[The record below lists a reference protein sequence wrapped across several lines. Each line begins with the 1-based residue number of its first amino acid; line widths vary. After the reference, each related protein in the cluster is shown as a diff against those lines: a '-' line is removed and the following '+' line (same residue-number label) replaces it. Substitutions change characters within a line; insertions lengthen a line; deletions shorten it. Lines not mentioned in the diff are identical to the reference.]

1 MHLCTLHNSTATP
14 HRPPPDTCGEPRDQV
29 WRAFLEWPAW
39 PTMVLA
45 EACLAAG
52 CGGVNGKEVGMMS
65 VCTISNGLAPPP
77 LTGAKA
83 TERPPALHVRFGG
96 KL

>member
-1 MHLCTLHNSTATP
+1 
-14 HRPPPDTCGEPRDQV
+14 
-29 WRAFLEWPAW
+29 
-39 PTMVLA
+39 MVLA